1 MSQQKKKVQAASAAI
16 KRVKMSKD
24 ELESELFNLFAM
36 QQYWHF
42 TQLQVGSP
50 LLLQTVATA
59 PAYLI

>member
-1 MSQQKKKVQAASAAI
+1 VQAASAAI

-42 TQLQVGSP
+42 TQLQVG
-50 LLLQTVATA
+50 LAALWKRQM
-59 PAYLI
+59 